1 MVFKVSL
8 LENTLMHRKQL
19 KDHIEKP
26 EDKIW
31 KQWFE
36 KLTPK
41 DHDNYM
47 AKLGLTDEDKEELPV
62 IEEQLHSL
70 DSPQKSQ
77 EQALDSKALKGK
89 KKR

>member
-1 MVFKVSL
+1 MK
-8 LENTLMHRKQL
+8 RKAL

-47 AKLGLTDEDKEELPV
+47 AKLGLTEEDKEELPE
-62 IEEQLHSL
+62 IEEQLHSVDL
-70 DSPQKSQ
+70 QGSAVIPVEEKAHKA
-77 EQALDSKALKGK
+77 QARR
-89 KKR
+89 KR

>member
-1 MVFKVSL
+1 MK
-8 LENTLMHRKQL
+8 RKAM

-31 KQWFE
+31 QQWFN

-47 AKLGLTDEDKEELPV
+47 AKLGLTEEDKAELPE
-62 IEEQLHSL
+62 IEEQLHSVEGK
-70 DSPQKSQ
+70 SP
-77 EQALDSKALKGK
+77 EEIKAMPEEKNSR
-89 KKR
+89 KRK